1 MKIKLFNILD
11 IFKKK
16 KPNATLQTSFEELEN
31 IDPYISKNVISIKKY
46 KLKKAVHNG

>member
-1 MKIKLFNILD
+1 MKIKLFNVLD

-16 KPNATLQTSFEELEN
+16 KPEATFQTSFEELEN

-46 KLKKAVHNG
+46 KLKKAVQNG

>member
-1 MKIKLFNILD
+1 MKIKLFNVLD

-16 KPNATLQTSFEELEN
+16 KPEATLQTSFEELEN

-46 KLKKAVHNG
+46 KLKKVVQNG

>member
-1 MKIKLFNILD
+1 MKIKLFNILN

-16 KPNATLQTSFEELEN
+16 KPEATLQTSFEELEN

-46 KLKKAVHNG
+46 KLKKVVQNG